1 MTQMTDLKT
10 GLKAAM
16 MELLA
21 EMIAKPAEN
30 SSSGFGSWASIATAQ
45 RVFIQARD
53 GMLWY
58 TRAKD
63 ATGKEVN
70 TPIAFEQYTG
80 RIIAVNTYIGISED
94 SNPKLLVTM
103 ADDDGR
109 FTEFSVGLSNL
120 ATGQYTNIAK
130 NFLLAIEAC
139 AQGSHLTFCP
149 VEGNKTDRKVVFLKV
164 AIDGMMF
171 YGEKGDRD
179 WSALVAGTLE
189 RFGGSHSVV
198 GASGDDEA
206 QEQPHQ
212 TTSTPKPVPSPAAK
226 PAPASAMSQKMS
238 DAAWANLKRYGNST
252 AEGLEYNR
260 QALLTWSQENYGQPN
275 PRLIPAA
282 DQRMALSNAEKMLH
296 DAYYPPAAA
305 EPEEQPEINED
316 EMGVF
321 EDPSYAD
328 RF

>member
-10 GLKAAM
+10 ELKAAM
-16 MELLA
+16 MELLT
-21 EMIAKPAEN
+21 ELIAKPVEGR
-30 SSSGFGSWASIATAQ
+30 SSGFGSWASIATAQ

-70 TPIAFEQYTG
+70 TPIASEQFTG
-80 RIIAVNTYIGISED
+80 RVIAVNTYIGTSED
-94 SNPKLLVTM
+94 SNPKLLVMM

-109 FTEFSVGLSNL
+109 LTEFSVGLSSL
-120 ATGQYTNIAK
+120 VTGQYTNIAK

-139 AQGSHLTFCP
+139 AQGSRLTFCP
-149 VEGNKTDRKVVFLKV
+149 VEGNKIDRKVVFLKV

-179 WSALVAGTLE
+179 WPALVAGTLE
-189 RFGGSHSVV
+189 RFGGSHSVG

-206 QEQPHQ
+206 QEQPRQ
-212 TTSTPKPVPSPAAK
+212 TTSTPKPTFSPAAK
-226 PAPASAMSQKMS
+226 RAPVSALSQKMS
-238 DAAWANLKRYGNST
+238 DAAWDNLKKYGNST
-252 AEGLEYNR
+252 PEGLEYNR
-260 QALLTWSQENYGQPN
+260 QALLTWCQETYGQPN

-305 EPEEQPEINED
+305 EPEEQPQINQD
-316 EMGVF
+316 ELGFF
-321 EDPSYAD
+321 EDPSYAND
-328 RF
+328 F

>member
-1 MTQMTDLKT
+1 MTDLKT
-10 GLKAAM
+10 EFKAAM
-16 MELLA
+16 MELLTQL
-21 EMIAKPAEN
+21 IAKPVEG
-30 SSSGFGSWASIATAQ
+30 SSSGFGSWASVATAQ

-63 ATGKEVN
+63 ATGKYVN
-70 TPIAFEQYTG
+70 TPIAYEQFTG
-80 RIIAVNTYIGISED
+80 RVMAVNTYIGTSDD

-109 FTEFSVGLSNL
+109 LTEFSVGLSNL

-139 AQGSHLTFCP
+139 AQGSRLTFCP
-149 VEGNKTDRKVVFLKV
+149 VEGSKTTERKVVFLKV

-198 GASGDDEA
+198 SASGDDEA
-206 QEQPHQ
+206 QEKPGQV
-212 TTSTPKPVPSPAAK
+212 TSTPKPAAK
-226 PAPASAMSQKMS
+226 PAPASAMPQKMS
-238 DAAWANLKRYGNST
+238 DAAWANLKKYGNST

-260 QALLTWSQENYGQPN
+260 QALRAWCQENYGQPD
-275 PRLIPAA
+275 PRQIPAA
-282 DQRMALSNAEKMLH
+282 DQKMALFNAEKMLH
-296 DAYYPPAAA
+296 DAYYPATVEPA
-305 EPEEQPEINED
+305 EEAGED
-316 EMGVF
+316 QSFFAGDF
-321 EDPSYAD
+321 DD
-328 RF
+328 DF